1 MAIET
6 ALLVVSCDRYRDLW
20 VPFFTLLFR
29 YWPDCPY
36 PVFLGSNNETFP
48 DRRVIPLAVGTDI
61 DWSTN
66 LRRMLDGIPVDG
78 ILLLQEDFLIDRPV
92 ETERIRGLIGYAAA
106 KDAACL
112 RLMPIPGPDQPCAD
126 HPEIGEIRKG
136 AAYRVSLQAAWWRKE
151 SLAAVL
157 AAGESP
163 WQFERL
169 GSRRSDDLAAPFL
182 SLREGVDF
190 PLDYYTTA
198 VFRGYWEPEAV
209 ALCRREH
216 IPVDLRARAV
226 MPLGM
231 RVERTLRTWGIPDRA
246 ARWLALPFRARA
258 RALRAGTSPESSG
271 SVRK

>member
-29 YWPDCPY
+29 YWPDCPC
-36 PVFLGSNNETFP
+36 PVFLGSNEETYP
-48 DRRVIPLAVGTDI
+48 DRRVTPLAIGADI
-61 DWSTN
+61 DWSAN
-66 LRRMLDGIPVDG
+66 LKRMLDRIPLEG
-78 ILLLQEDFLIDRPV
+78 ILLLQEDFLIDRAV
-92 ETERIRGLIGYAAA
+92 DTERIRGLIGFAAA
-106 KDAACL
+106 KGAACL
-112 RLMPIPGPDQPCAD
+112 RLMPIPGPDQPCPN
-126 HPEIGEIRKG
+126 HPDLGEIRRG
-136 AAYRVSLQAAWWRKE
+136 AEYRVSLQAAWWRKE

-163 WQFERL
+163 WQFEVQ
-169 GSRRSDDLAAPFL
+169 GSRRSDNLAAPFF
-182 SLREGVDF
+182 SLREGIEF

-226 MPLGM
+226 MPFGM
-231 RVERTLRTWGIPDRA
+231 RMERTLREWGFPDRA
-246 ARWLALPFRARA
+246 ARVLARPFRTRN
-258 RALRAGTSPESSG
+258 RTRIAGTSPESSG
-271 SVRK
+271 PIRK